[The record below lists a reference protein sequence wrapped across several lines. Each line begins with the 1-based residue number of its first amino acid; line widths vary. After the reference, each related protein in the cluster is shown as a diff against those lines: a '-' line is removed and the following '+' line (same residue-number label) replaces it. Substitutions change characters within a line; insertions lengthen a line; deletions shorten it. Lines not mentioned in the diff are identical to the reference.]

1 MQTLN
6 IGIDAGGVMFVH
18 VERKKNN
25 EDTSTTNWMV
35 DALSSMQKLKN
46 MGHRLFLVS
55 FAGKKTG
62 EETKR
67 VIKLDASG
75 FINNEDMFIVN
86 DRKKK
91 GIVCKQQKI
100 DIMIDDRADV
110 LLSVMK
116 DSPSTLCFLFGDC
129 PCDNSSVVRV
139 SSWNEFL
146 DYFNPNKIV

>member
-6 IGIDAGGVMFVH
+6 IGIDAGGVMFIH
-18 VERKKNN
+18 IERKNN
-25 EDTSTTNWMV
+25 EDTSTTNWM
-35 DALSSMQKLKN
+35 DSALVSMQKLKS
-46 MGHRLFLVS
+46 MGHRLFLIS

-67 VIKLDASG
+67 VIQQDASG
-75 FINNEDMFIVN
+75 IINNEDMFIVK

-91 GIVCKQQKI
+91 GIVCKEQKI

-110 LLSVMK
+110 LLSVIK
-116 DSPSTLCFLFGDC
+116 DSPSTLCFLLGDD
-129 PCDNSSVVRV
+129 PCDNLKIVRV

-146 DYFNPNKIV
+146 SYFSK